1 MTIIRRGKEA
11 VLSAPGSS
19 TYTLGVRVDGGP
31 SNRFLPVA
39 WRGTATASL
48 LGLIVAFSVSSCG
61 TTASEPAA
69 APASSNVL
77 TAAELSHYPAG
88 SVQRAFLRYW
98 SALQYQSWAEVAA
111 YYEPRF
117 RAFMGTA
124 SVIGAKKQNTSTFPL
139 LKPTIVGLSKNRGET
154 TIRYTLVFADGTKE
168 QASMTWRRERS
179 NWQIIYDSKLDAELR
194 QLAQNRVEIQK
205 NGSLPTDASTPPSP
219 AATRAA
225 NAAAQRQA
233 VFLQQELKAGRP

>member
-1 MTIIRRGKEA
+1 M
-11 VLSAPGSS
+11 
-19 TYTLGVRVDGGP
+19 
-31 SNRFLPVA
+31 
-39 WRGTATASL
+39 ASL
-48 LGLIVAFSVSSCG
+48 LGLILAFSVSSCG
-61 TTASEPAA
+61 TTSSETAS

-77 TAAELSHYPAG
+77 TAAELSHYPPG

-124 SVIGAKKQNTSTFPL
+124 SIISAKKQNTSTFPL
-139 LKPTIVGLSKNRGET
+139 LKPAIVGLSKNLGDT
-154 TIRYTLVFADGTKE
+154 TIRYSLIFAEGTKE
-168 QASMTWRRERS
+168 QASMTWRRERG
-179 NWQIIYDSKLDAELR
+179 NWQIIYDSRLDAELG

-205 NGSLPTDASTPPSP
+205 NGTVPTDASTPPSA

-225 NAAAQRQA
+225 SAAAQRQA
-233 VFLQQELKAGRP
+233 VFLQKELRAGRR